1 MILQKP
7 EKLTTQLT
15 NRSIKQCSNLMSTS
29 IQNIQ
34 NIYCKL
40 SNNEDT
46 ILSDLKVNLWG
57 FFLGN
62 EYLEYDSRK
71 VLCH

>member
-46 ILSDLKVNLWG
+46 ILSDLKVNL
-57 FFLGN
+57 FFFFFGN

>member
-57 FFLGN
+57 FF
-62 EYLEYDSRK
+62 
-71 VLCH
+71 